1 MTGFDFQGLGDLM
14 RILPDVYRVRSTLHS
29 PQQPVNSY
37 LLTTPAGAVLIDPA
51 ADCTPDRL
59 PAPPA
64 AILITHV
71 QEENVAGCFHFPNV
85 PVYVPAGAEYLCE
98 GEAAYR
104 RRITPWEPPW
114 DWETRG
120 NFQGHLAGARNERP
134 PQQPLPIAGVLRDG
148 GEAFG
153 LRALATPGHG
163 KHAVTYLAHVGGRR
177 IAFCG
182 DLMCGDGMLW
192 NWFDCDWDYGPQ
204 AGQRTLLKSARRLL
218 VQQSDL
224 ICPTHG
230 PIVAEAPRSL
240 AKLCGRLGRVLGT
253 FVAGTEP
260 APINFPDRESA
271 ARGWREL
278 SPHLHQWKA
287 GNCAI
292 LLSATGRALLIDDG
306 LCHWKPLK
314 ERADHHHAVMEEM
327 KRALAVTGIEMVV
340 LTHYHGDHTE
350 NVPDLVALEG
360 TEVLALDTVAQPIE
374 HPERFN
380 LAASLP
386 WYGTACDAV
395 KVDSRVPD
403 GTRVPWHEYELEVF
417 HLGGQTYYH
426 AGITVEVDGRRV
438 LFAGDAIG
446 GLDAR
451 CEPVLCYNDAEPS
464 ARGWAYAIDRMLER
478 SPDLLVCGHA
488 VAVDQP
494 VPLLREKQSRWRR
507 RLREYEALDARRDR
521 RLFFDPF
528 FNSFVP

>member
-1 MTGFDFQGLGDLM
+1 MTQSMQALN
-14 RILPDVYRVRSTLHS
+14 DVHLVRSTLYG

-37 LLTTPAGAVLIDPA
+37 LLRSPAGAVLIDPA

-59 PAPPA
+59 PAPPD

-71 QEENVAGCFHFPNV
+71 QEDNIAGCFHFPNV
-85 PVYVPAGAEYLCE
+85 PVYVPAGSEYLCE

-120 NFQGHLAGARNERP
+120 NFPGHLAGARNERP
-134 PQQPLPIAGVLRDG
+134 PKQPLPIAGVLHDG
-148 GEAFG
+148 GEIFG
-153 LRALATPGHG
+153 LMVLATPGHG
-163 KHAVTYLAHVGGRR
+163 KHAVTYLAQVGQTR

-182 DLMCGDGMLW
+182 DLICGAGMLW

-204 AGQRTLLKSARRLL
+204 AGQRALLESSGRLGN
-218 VQQSDL
+218 VQPRT
-224 ICPTHG
+224 IYPAHG
-230 PIVAEAPRSL
+230 PMVSDGPQAL
-240 AKLCGRLGRVLGT
+240 AKLCERLERVLPT
-253 FVAGTEP
+253 VIPETE
-260 APINFPDRESA
+260 ATINLPDRESA
-271 ARGWREL
+271 ARGWRQL
-278 SPHLHQWKA
+278 SPHLHQWKS
-287 GNCAI
+287 GNCAL
-292 LLSATGRALLIDDG
+292 LLSATGGALLIDDG
-306 LCHWKPLK
+306 LCHWKPLPA
-314 ERADHHHAVMEEM
+314 RAAHHRAVMEEL
-327 KRALAVTGIEMVV
+327 KRALSVTRIEAVV

-360 TEVLALDTVAQPIE
+360 SEVLALDTVAQPVE

-386 WYGTACDAV
+386 WYGTAHDAV
-395 KVDSRVPD
+395 KVDRRVAE
-403 GTRVPWHEYELEVF
+403 GRRVLWHEYELEVF

-426 AGITVEVDGRRV
+426 AGIAVEVDGRRV

-464 ARGWAYAIDRMLER
+464 ARGWAYAVDRTLER
-478 SPDLLVCGHA
+478 TPDLLVCGHA

-507 RLREYEALDARRDR
+507 RLREYAVLDARGDR